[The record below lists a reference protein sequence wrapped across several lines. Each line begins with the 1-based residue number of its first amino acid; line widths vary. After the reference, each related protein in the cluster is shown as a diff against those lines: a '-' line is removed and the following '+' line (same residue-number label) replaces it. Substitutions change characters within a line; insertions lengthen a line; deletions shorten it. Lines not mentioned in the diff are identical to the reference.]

1 MTKSQRD
8 VLSDAFRALYQGAQC
23 AMELVSTNESDDE
36 IAQHI
41 TDLAT
46 LVRNIEDAFGR
57 SVGARAILERVGE
70 RAKVLSSSKP

>member
-1 MTKSQRD
+1 MTKPQRD
-8 VLSDAFRALYQGAQC
+8 VLKSAFKVLRDGASHGAGLVGTC
-23 AMELVSTNESDDE
+23 ATDDE

-41 TDLAT
+41 GDLAT

-70 RAKVLSSSKP
+70 RAKVLSSSKL